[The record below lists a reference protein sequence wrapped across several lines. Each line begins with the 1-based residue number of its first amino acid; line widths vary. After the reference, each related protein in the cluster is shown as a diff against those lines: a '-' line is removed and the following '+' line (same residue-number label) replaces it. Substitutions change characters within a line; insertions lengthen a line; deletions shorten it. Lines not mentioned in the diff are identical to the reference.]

1 MHIFT
6 NKKREAEDKDQKRK
20 KIDKRRLTLD
30 RKADFGLQTLDK
42 RKNIANCKLQIVKC
56 KMKIEKDK
64 LSFRL
69 KLRSVALEESS
80 NFHFKN
86 NFPVAAGFNLRCFIV
101 FFLFCL
107 RIGK

>member
-1 MHIFT
+1 
-6 NKKREAEDKDQKRK
+6 
-20 KIDKRRLTLD
+20 
-30 RKADFGLQTLDK
+30 
-42 RKNIANCKLQIVKC
+42 
-56 KMKIEKDK
+56 MKIEKDK